1 MNLDKKL
8 LVCEAMLARLDE
20 AMASAEAEAVRSS
33 ALEDYLRCLLENLEA
48 EQAQID
54 QNIRAAVLGQ
64 DNGPGPIG
72 GAAATPEEASRL
84 EHLHEQMTRIRMV
97 QNRLVLLLDAA
108 EGVAAQH
115 P

>member
-8 LVCEAMLARLDE
+8 LVCEAMLARLDA
-20 AMASAEAEAVRSS
+20 AMASAEAEAMHSS
-33 ALEDYLRCLLENLEA
+33 ELEDYLRRLLENLEA

-54 QNIRAAVLGQ
+54 QNIRAAVLAQ
-64 DNGPGPIG
+64 DNSPGPIR
-72 GAAATPEEASRL
+72 GAAAAPDDASRL
-84 EHLHEQMTRIRMV
+84 EHLHEQMTRIRVV